1 MPVQFLSTTI
11 RSPSSDA
18 PTSAVESSPALRGSA
33 LAFGALSSGAA
44 PSSGPQSR
52 VRLGSVPVTS
62 QQELRFLQDRL
73 ALCGQIIF
81 GISTLFLV
89 VMATIDGLRGIG
101 QLTGTG
107 RAFHFLGTLIAFLLW
122 RACSRQRLFSQ
133 RMLAALDAG
142 ATLLVCACFACMG
155 HAAVQPWGSYTALL
169 AVGHVTIGRAVV
181 VPSTPQRS
189 LLLAFGNFT
198 GIVLFA
204 AIGWATVSL
213 STGGGAVA
221 FDAGLRNLIDA
232 LLWSLAGAAL
242 ATVTSTVIYGLH
254 EKAFEARQLGQYTLE
269 EKIGEGSM
277 GEIFRARHAMLRRPT
292 AIKLMV
298 GESSESAL
306 RRFEKEVQLT
316 ARLTHPNTI
325 SIYDYGRTPEG
336 RFYYAMELLDGMT
349 LEELVARSG
358 PQPHGRVI
366 HILRQICG
374 ALREAHGIGLIHRD
388 IKPANIYLCSRGGSF
403 DVVKVLDFGLVRE
416 FKNPSN
422 VTLSNADA
430 IAGTPM
436 YLSPEAIITPAN
448 IDARADIY
456 ALGAVGYFL
465 LCGSPPFSGN
475 TLAELCGHHLHTTPQ
490 RPSERRGT
498 AIAEDLE
505 RIVLA
510 CLAKDAVARPQ
521 SARELEEQLR
531 GCRDAA
537 AWSEG
542 DAEQWW
548 QHTSRPARP
557 TPEPVREERRAL
569 CCADMNER
577 LRRRRQHADAG

>member
-18 PTSAVESSPALRGSA
+18 PTSAVEFSPRVSA
-33 LAFGALSSGAA
+33 QRAFGAHSSAEGPA
-44 PSSGPQSR
+44 SGPHSR

-89 VMATIDGLRGIG
+89 VLAILDGVRGVG
-101 QLTGTG
+101 QLTSAA
-107 RAFHFLGTLIAFLLW
+107 RAFHFAGTLLAFALW
-122 RACSRQRLFSQ
+122 RACSSRRVFSQ
-133 RMLAALDAG
+133 RALTSLDAG
-142 ATLLVCACFACMG
+142 STLLVCASFACMG
-155 HAAVQPWGSYTALL
+155 HAAPQPWGSYTALL

-189 LLLAFGNFT
+189 LLLAFGNFA
-198 GIVLFA
+198 GIVLFT
-204 AIGWATVSL
+204 AIGL
-213 STGGGAVA
+213 SAVASGTAGGAAA
-221 FDAGLRNLIDA
+221 FDASLHVLIDA
-232 LLWSLAGAAL
+232 VLWSLAGAAL

-298 GESSESAL
+298 GESNESAL

-388 IKPANIYLCSRGGSF
+388 IKPANIYLCSRGGNF

-475 TLAELCGHHLHTTPQ
+475 TLAELCGHHLHSAPQ
-490 RPSERRGT
+490 SPSERRGS

-505 RIVLA
+505 RLVLS
-510 CLAKDAVARPQ
+510 CLAKDAATRPQ
-521 SARELEEQLR
+521 SAHELEQQLR
-531 GCRDAA
+531 VCRDAGG
-537 AWSEG
+537 WSES
-542 DAEQWW
+542 DAEAWW
-548 QHTSRPARP
+548 QHNSRPARP
-557 TPEPVREERRAL
+557 TPEPLREDRRAL

-577 LRRRRQHADAG
+577 LRRRQHADAH